1 MTLLLPLIL
10 LASAAVQADR
20 PENYL
25 VSVVDVPL
33 EAGESIEAFTVAT
46 WGVTFQTVCAIPSG
60 WTIKAGGSLT
70 PEGVM
75 EGEGSL
81 GISWLPE
88 SSPPE
93 LKEFA
98 LVALYGPVANTAL
111 IDPDHS
117 GGVPATFS
125 RSATVSTED
134 GEKRV
139 ALTAENI
146 RLRPADRCP
155 DRQVR

>member
-1 MTLLLPLIL
+1 MTLLLSLIL
-10 LASAAVQADR
+10 SAFAPGQADR
-20 PENYL
+20 PETYL
-25 VSVVDVPL
+25 MSLVDVPL

-75 EGEGSL
+75 EGEGSH
-81 GISWLPE
+81 GMSWLPE
-88 SSPPE
+88 SSPSE
-93 LKEFA
+93 LNEFA
-98 LVALYGPVANTAL
+98 LITLYGPVAPTAL
-111 IDPDHS
+111 GDPDHS
-117 GGVPATFS
+117 GVPATFS
-125 RSATVSTED
+125 GSATISTED
-134 GEKRV
+134 VEKRV

-146 RLRPADRCP
+146 LLRPAARCP